1 MCGPETS
8 LNNYESDFMQP
19 EHSVTN
25 THKEAMGMTHGQCA
39 CPEKKNQQDARA
51 ATIAYQVLPGSHA
64 SSMLHPMSCSNTGQD
79 CDKLQLPYTA
89 KRTRDISER
98 PACGV
103 TMRSAFI
110 GVY

>member
-64 SSMLHPMSCSNTGQD
+64 SSMREERMSYGSRTG
-79 CDKLQLPYTA
+79 
-89 KRTRDISER
+89 
-98 PACGV
+98 
-103 TMRSAFI
+103 FI
-110 GVY
+110 VSSSVHKEA